1 MEVPAVCTW
10 NTIEVNCAGRRVKR
24 KKKGK
29 SCSSDSENS
38 ESPDAS
44 ETSTDK
50 EGSQN
55 TSEVNKTRRFKLP
68 KAEEIPLFFPISRQV
83 QKKQET
89 LAVTLGTVVLTL
101 TTGGNTC

>member
-1 MEVPAVCTW
+1 MEVPVVCTW

-24 KKKGK
+24 TKKVK

-83 QKKQET
+83 QKQET